1 MVISCFFWLLLLLF
15 FFFTATKKGKCD
27 FADKGAYLLT
37 FLALIG
43 AKEQFLRLQG
53 SELFCPSD

>member
-1 MVISCFFWLLLLLF
+1 MVISCFFGCCCC

-27 FADKGAYLLT
+27 FADKGDYLLT

>member
-1 MVISCFFWLLLLLF
+1 MWLLVVFLVVVVF
-15 FFFTATKKGKCD
+15 FFHGDKKVKCD

-53 SELFCPSD
+53 SELFCPSE

>member
-1 MVISCFFWLLLLLF
+1 MFFLVVVVVV

>member
-1 MVISCFFWLLLLLF
+1 MVISCFFGCCCCCF
-15 FFFTATKKGKCD
+15 FFHGDKKGKCD

-43 AKEQFLRLQG
+43 TKEQFLRLQG

>member
-1 MVISCFFWLLLLLF
+1 MVISCFLVVVVVV

>member
-1 MVISCFFWLLLLLF
+1 MVISCFFGCCCF

>member
-1 MVISCFFWLLLLLF
+1 MVISCFFGCCCCF

-43 AKEQFLRLQG
+43 AKEEFLRLQG

>member
-1 MVISCFFWLLLLLF
+1 MVISCFFGCCCCF

-27 FADKGAYLLT
+27 FAYKGAYLLT

-43 AKEQFLRLQG
+43 AKEEFLRLQG

>member
-1 MVISCFFWLLLLLF
+1 MVISCFFGCCCCF

-27 FADKGAYLLT
+27 FADEGAYLLT

-43 AKEQFLRLQG
+43 AKEEFLRLQG

>member
-1 MVISCFFWLLLLLF
+1 MVISCFFGCCCCF

-27 FADKGAYLLT
+27 FADKGDYLLT

-53 SELFCPSD
+53 SELFCPND